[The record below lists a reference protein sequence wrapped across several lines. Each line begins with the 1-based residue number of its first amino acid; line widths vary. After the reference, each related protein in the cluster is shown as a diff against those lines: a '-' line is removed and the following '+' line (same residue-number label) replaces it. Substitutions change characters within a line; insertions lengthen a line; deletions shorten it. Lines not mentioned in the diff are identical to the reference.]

1 MTDKTLPTT
10 DEKQL
15 PSVPRSL
22 ETAVRNAKSR
32 LADYDDVSGQSR
44 HMELLRLQLL
54 AEELHPMIQEI
65 DENDRRFDFGIT
77 HGDKPRLWVDMTSF
91 VSIGL
96 DNTTYRFL
104 KDTRMGR
111 VVLAETKDELRVAD
125 IISDYVAERI
135 VERERFMEGEWET
148 LKASGNADKMKLD
161 QAHQKAPSTKTSP
174 LKITAK
180 KRGFWANFGWFFF
193 GIVCTL
199 LAVAAAYWGLS
210 LPTF

>member
-174 LKITAK
+174 PKITAK